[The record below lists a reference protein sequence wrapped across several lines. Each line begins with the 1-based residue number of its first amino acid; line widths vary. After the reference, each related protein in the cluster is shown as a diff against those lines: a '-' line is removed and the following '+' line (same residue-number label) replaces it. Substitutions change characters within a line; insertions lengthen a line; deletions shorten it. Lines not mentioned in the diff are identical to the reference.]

1 MKEKIL
7 YLVTQSE
14 FGGAQIYISALALNL
29 DKEKYM
35 VEVAVG
41 QPATEPWLQKLKNN
55 NIKVWHLKHVVRQ
68 LSLWHDLLSGW
79 ELFFLFLRTK
89 PDIIHLNSSKVG
101 STGSVIGWIY
111 KKILHKKLKIIYT
124 AHGFV
129 FQEPMAAW
137 RRLYYLWS
145 EKIASQFRDKIICVS
160 ENDKTLGLNKKIA
173 RHDKFVIVHNG
184 IDLKNLNFLP
194 PQEARQKLA
203 PLISTNDNT
212 NQQKFWCGTIANLY
226 PAKGL
231 EDLIL
236 AAEKITAKNKNI
248 IFVVIGEGQERNK
261 LENLTK
267 KYHLENNFFLVGSL
281 NQAATYL
288 KAFDLFILS
297 SVKEGLPYT
306 LIETLAAGLPIIATT
321 VGGNPEIVENNI
333 NGLLVAPR
341 QPDEIATAI
350 KKIILNPALAE
361 KFKTNN
367 LEKVKQFEM
376 QNMLAE
382 TQKIYNQNN

>member
-7 YLVTQSE
+7 YLVTQSK
-14 FGGAQIYISALALNL
+14 FGGAQIYVSALALNL
-29 DKEKYM
+29 DKEKYTI
-35 VEVAVG
+35 EVAVG
-41 QPATEPWLQKLKNN
+41 QPATEPWLEKLEDN
-55 NIKVWHLKHVVRQ
+55 NIKVWRLKHVVRE
-68 LSLWHDLLSGW
+68 LNLWHDLLSGW
-79 ELFFLFLRTK
+79 ELLFLFLRVK

-129 FQEPMAAW
+129 FQEPMATW

-145 EKIASQFRDKIICVS
+145 EKVASQFRDRIICVS

-173 RHDKFVIVHNG
+173 RPDKLVTIHNG
-184 IDLKNLNFLP
+184 IDLKNLNFLSSK
-194 PQEARQKLA
+194 EARQKLA
-203 PLISTNDNT
+203 PLIDTDDNT
-212 NQQKFWCGTIANLY
+212 NQPKFWCGTIANLY
-226 PAKGL
+226 PTKGL

-236 AAEKITAKNKNI
+236 AAEKITTKNKNI
-248 IFVVIGEGQERNK
+248 IFVVIGAGQERNK
-261 LENLTK
+261 LENLIK
-267 KYHLENNFFLVGSL
+267 KYYLENNFFLVGSL
-281 NQAATYL
+281 DQAATYL

-306 LIETLAAGLPIIATT
+306 LIEALAAGLPIIATA

-341 QPDEIATAI
+341 QPDKIATAI
-350 KKIILNPALAE
+350 EKIILNLALAE

-367 LEKVKQFEM
+367 LEKVKQFDLC
-376 QNMLAE
+376 NMLKK
-382 TQKIYNQNN
+382 TQKIYNQAN